1 MLPCTLRK
9 TAEGIVFVP
18 TQAAALHSADF
29 EEQVELTLIS
39 EDSEQSCGLYSSRF
53 QMKPK
58 AA

>member
-1 MLPCTLRK
+1 
-9 TAEGIVFVP
+9 VFVP